1 MLNNAHNE
9 SVKRATALRDNLEV
23 SFVRQNTIARKDPVI
38 TNVTEISVF
47 VREVLKSNTFHNFDF
62 NTTVHTTNKKLN
74 DFLYI

>member
-1 MLNNAHNE
+1 M
-9 SVKRATALRDNLEV
+9 
-23 SFVRQNTIARKDPVI
+23 

-47 VREVLKSNTFHNFDF
+47 VREVLKSNVTFHNFDF